1 MKTINTGLIGYG
13 MAGRIFHAPFLNV
26 VPGFN
31 LSKICTNNPDSIR
44 LANERYPQTS
54 IVGNPDDIFNDKN
67 IDLVFVLT
75 PNETHYELTKRA
87 LLAGKHVV
95 VDKPFTATTAQADE
109 LIDLSKKS
117 GKLLTVYQNRRY
129 ASDYKTFKKL
139 LEAGTL
145 GKIFEFTSCFDRY
158 VPGLRPKKWKEEP
171 REACGVLYDLG
182 SHLIDQTLQLFG
194 MPLEVTAN
202 IRRQRENT
210 LIDDYFMLTLQY
222 PELTVYLH
230 SGMLVK
236 IPGPVF
242 SIHGSNGSFVKYG
255 LDVQEG
261 DLDEGKIPVGKN
273 WGKEP
278 QSMWGTLSA
287 YINGLPVI
295 ATIESEKG
303 NYTDFFENLRDAING
318 KISQTIDPIE
328 SRNVIKIIELAFQSA
343 REKKT
348 IQVLES

>member
-13 MAGRIFHAPFLNV
+13 MAGRIFHAPFLNI

-54 IVGNPDDIFNDKN
+54 IVSKPEDIFHDDN

-75 PNETHYELTKRA
+75 PNETHYDLTKKA
-87 LLAGKHVV
+87 LLAGKNVV
-95 VDKPFTATTAQADE
+95 VDKPFTATAAQADE
-109 LIDLSKKS
+109 LIELSKNTR
-117 GKLLTVYQNRRY
+117 KLLTVYQNRRY
-129 ASDYKTFKKL
+129 VSDFKTVKKL

-145 GKIFEFTSCFDRY
+145 GKIVEFTSCFDRY
-158 VPGLRPKKWKEEP
+158 VPGLRRKKWKEEP

-182 SHLIDQTLQLFG
+182 AHLIDQVLQLFG

-202 IRRQRENT
+202 IRYQRENT

-222 PELTVYLH
+222 QETTVYLH

-236 IPGPVF
+236 TPGPVF
-242 SIHGSNGSFVKYG
+242 AIHGTNGSFIKYG

-261 DLDEGKIPVGKN
+261 HLDEGRIPVGKD

-278 QSMWGTLSA
+278 QSMWGTLST
-287 YINGLPVI
+287 YINGLPVT
-295 ATIESEKG
+295 ATVESESG
-303 NYTDFFENLRDAING
+303 NYTEYFENLRDAIWG
-318 KISQTIDPIE
+318 KAPLAVNPAD
-328 SRNVIKIIELAFQSA
+328 SRNVVKIIELAFQSA
-343 REKKT
+343 KEKRT
-348 IQVLES
+348 VQVSES

>member
-1 MKTINTGLIGYG
+1 MKTINAGLIGYG

-31 LSKICTNNPDSIR
+31 LSKICTNNPDSIK
-44 LANERYPQTS
+44 LANERYPQA
-54 IVGNPDDIFNDKN
+54 IVVSKPEDIIHDEN

-75 PNETHYELTKRA
+75 PNETHYELTKQA
-87 LLAGKHVV
+87 LLANKHVV

-109 LIDLSKKS
+109 LIAISKKTGRILS
-117 GKLLTVYQNRRY
+117 VYQNRRY
-129 ASDYKTFKKL
+129 ASDYKTVKKL

-145 GKIFEFTSCFDRY
+145 GKIVEFSSCFDRY
-158 VPGLRPKKWKEEP
+158 VPGLRPKKWKEEA

-194 MPLEVTAN
+194 MPAEVTAN
-202 IRRQRENT
+202 IRYQRENT

-222 PELTVYLH
+222 PEMTVYLH

-236 IPGPVF
+236 SPGPVF
-242 SIHGSNGSFVKYG
+242 AIHGTNGSFIKYG

-261 DLDEGKIPVGKN
+261 HLDEGKIPVGKD

-278 QSMWGTLSA
+278 QSLWGTLST
-287 YINGLPVI
+287 YINGLPVT
-295 ATIESEKG
+295 ATVESEKG
-303 NYTDFFENLRDAING
+303 NYTEYFENLRDAIWG
-318 KISQTIDPIE
+318 KALLATNPAY
-328 SRNVIKIIELAFQSA
+328 SRDVIRIIELAFQSSK
-343 REKKT
+343 EKRT
-348 IQVLES
+348 IPVK

>member
-13 MAGRIFHAPFLNV
+13 MAGRIFHAPFLNT
-26 VPGFN
+26 VPGFK
-31 LSKICTNNPDSIR
+31 LSKICTNNPDSIK
-44 LANERYPQTS
+44 LANERYPQTD
-54 IVGNPDDIFNDKN
+54 IVSQPEEIFNDEN

-75 PNETHYELTKRA
+75 PNETHYELAKKA
-87 LLAGKHVV
+87 LLAKKHVV

-109 LIDLSKKS
+109 LIEISKNT
-117 GKLLTVYQNRRY
+117 GKLLSVYQNRRY
-129 ASDYKTFKKL
+129 VSDYKTVKKL
-139 LEAGTL
+139 LEAGAL
-145 GKIFEFTSCFDRY
+145 GKIVEFTSCFDRY

-182 SHLIDQTLQLFG
+182 SHLIDQALQLFG

-222 PELTVYLH
+222 PEMTVYLH

-242 SIHGSNGSFVKYG
+242 AIHGTNGSFVKYG

-261 DLDEGKIPVGKN
+261 HLNEGKIPVGKN

-278 QSMWGTLSA
+278 QSMWGTLST
-287 YINGLPVI
+287 YINGLPVT
-295 ATIESEKG
+295 ATIESENG
-303 NYTDFFENLRDAING
+303 NYTDYFENLRDAILG
-318 KISQTIDPIE
+318 KTSPDVDPID
-328 SRNVIKIIELAFQSA
+328 SRNVIKIIELAFQSVQ
-343 REKKT
+343 EKRTVPVK
-348 IQVLES
+348 E

>member
-13 MAGRIFHAPFLNV
+13 MAGRIFHAPFLNI

-31 LSKICTNNPDSIR
+31 LTKICTNNPDSIK
-44 LANERYPQTS
+44 LANERYPQTT
-54 IVGNPDDIFNDKN
+54 IVNKPEDIFSDEN
-67 IDLVFVLT
+67 IDLIFVLT

-109 LIDLSKKS
+109 LIEISKKT
-117 GKLLTVYQNRRY
+117 GKILSVYQNRRY
-129 ASDYKTFKKL
+129 ASDYKTVKKL
-139 LEAGTL
+139 LEAGIL
-145 GKIFEFTSCFDRY
+145 GKIIEFTSCFDRY

-202 IRRQRENT
+202 IQHQRENT

-222 PELTVYLH
+222 PGMTVYLH

-242 SIHGSNGSFVKYG
+242 AIHGTNGSFVKSG

-261 DLDEGKIPVGKN
+261 HLDEGRIPVGKD

-278 QSMWGTLSA
+278 QSMWGTLST
-287 YINGLPVI
+287 YINGLPVT

-303 NYTDFFENLRDAING
+303 NYTEYFENLRDAVLG
-318 KISQTIDPIE
+318 ETPLAVDPID

-343 REKKT
+343 KEKKT
-348 IQVLES
+348 IKI